1 MGVGRT
7 SLTRVKTLLLSIML
21 IVVFIDV
28 HWFAETFFFWSRM
41 VIEICE
47 VLFWDFC
54 LIFLFLVCRY
64 CEYIDWFSN
73 AKRTLGRLVFF
84 GENHTWS
91 WWIILLTYFYIAF
104 IQLTV
109 VRIIA
114 CNFMRGTYQKFVFE
128 IFFFW
133 FRFLSL

>member
-28 HWFAETFFFWSRM
+28 HWFAETFFFLVKNGYWNLWSAFLR
-41 VIEICE
+41 
-47 VLFWDFC
+47 
-54 LIFLFLVCRY
+54 FLFDFSFFSLS
-64 CEYIDWFSN
+64 ILWIHWFLN